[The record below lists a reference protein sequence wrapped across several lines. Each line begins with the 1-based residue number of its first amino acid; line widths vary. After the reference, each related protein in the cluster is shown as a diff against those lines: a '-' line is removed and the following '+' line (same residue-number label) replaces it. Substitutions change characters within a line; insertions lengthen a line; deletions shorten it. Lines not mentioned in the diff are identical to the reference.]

1 MTEQLEL
8 LPAHP
13 DEHLFPYWRKQLA
26 EWPCNVF
33 QFRNMPETTGW
44 SMATQKMC
52 FARWL
57 FGAGE
62 MSRAEFRRWARFNR
76 RVRRRDEADVTFSN
90 LPTGE
95 SKKHTNTTHT

>member
-26 EWPCNVF
+26 AWPCDVF
-33 QFRNMPETTGW
+33 QFRNMRDTTGW

-57 FGAGE
+57 FRAGQ
-62 MSRAEFRRWARFNR
+62 MSRAEFRRCWRFKR
-76 RVRRRDEADVTFSN
+76 AVMRRDQHDLGRGADADCVPGAGN
-90 LPTGE
+90 
-95 SKKHTNTTHT
+95 

>member
-26 EWPCNVF
+26 VWPCDVF
-33 QFRNMPETTGW
+33 TYRNMRDTTGW
-44 SMATQKMC
+44 SMACQGMC

-57 FGAGE
+57 F
-62 MSRAEFRRWARFNR
+62 
-76 RVRRRDEADVTFSN
+76 EADGPRGV
-90 LPTGE
+90 
-95 SKKHTNTTHT
+95 